1 MKNLILF
8 VSFLIF
14 LSACNNNNCE
24 TEKNSSNLV
33 NENSISCFGDS
44 ITIDGATEANLVST
58 KLVGKDSMELK
69 IKGNIVNVCQ
79 KKGCWLEL
87 NVGLQKTMR
96 VTFKDYSFFVP
107 INSVGK
113 NAILEGYAYIDTT
126 SIEMLKHYAEDA
138 GQTKKEIEAIKYP
151 EISITYEA
159 RGVIIKNN

>member
-1 MKNLILF
+1 M
-8 VSFLIF
+8 
-14 LSACNNNNCE
+14 
-24 TEKNSSNLV
+24 LV
-33 NENSISCFGDS
+33 R
-44 ITIDGATEANLVST
+44 T
-58 KLVGKDSMELK
+58 K
-69 IKGNIVNVCQ
+69 
-79 KKGCWLEL
+79 CWS
-87 NVGLQKTMR
+87 
-96 VTFKDYSFFVP
+96 KDYSFFVP